1 MLLRTAGR
9 TTNRLTA
16 FTRLTRGLT
25 SINPPPGPIENLPS
39 AHNGKILKTHFTDES
54 TTITFI
60 TKDSPGHEPFT
71 VTFNNL
77 FLRDSSRSEKSVDP
91 KSGQKLFTTGHLVS
105 DPDSTVPKQV
115 EISPDSQS
123 VAINWKD
130 GDHYRYSLDFIYKFK
145 GSTFVTDALR
155 NTVSKHKPVLWD
167 KKTLKGHMEDLVSVN
182 YDGFMKN
189 EEQLY
194 KALTTLQKYG
204 LALINNVPKGNED
217 AVKDICERVGPIRNT
232 IYGETFDVKSNIT
245 TTSNIAYS
253 NLALPLHMD
262 LLYMENVPGFQ
273 LLHSI
278 NNSPDEAGG
287 VNIFVDAFHAARHVR
302 EQDAEGYEAMQHV
315 PVNYQYSKDGH
326 CYYQSRPMIE
336 QYDSNESNTL
346 MGNYEYLI
354 KRVYYSPPFQAPF
367 TVGIYEKAPE
377 TNTSK
382 GKVTER
388 FLFRDFAHGI
398 GLFDQFI
405 NKAENQ
411 FKIKL
416 PENTCVIFNNTR
428 ILHARTAF
436 KSSDR
441 WLKGCYLDRDSF
453 KSRLKYL
460 EQKYK

>member
-1 MLLRTAGR
+1 MVG
-9 TTNRLTA
+9 
-16 FTRLTRGLT
+16 RLTRSLT
-25 SINPPPGPIENLPS
+25 DISPPPGPSATLPS
-39 AHNGKILKTHFTDES
+39 AHNGKILKTNFTDES

-77 FLRDSSRSEKSVDP
+77 FLRDSSKSPTSVDP

-105 DPDSTVPKQV
+105 DPKSTVPQGV
-115 EISPDSQS
+115 EITPDSQG
-123 VAINWKD
+123 VTINWKD
-130 GDHYRYSLDFIYKFK
+130 GDKYSYSLDFIYKFK

-167 KKTLKGHMEDLVSVN
+167 KKTLKSHLDDLDSIE
-182 YDGFMKN
+182 YSGFMNDEK
-189 EEQLY
+189 EMY
-194 KALTTLQKYG
+194 KGLTTLQKYG
-204 LALINNVPKGNED
+204 LAFINNVPKGDQD
-217 AVKDICERVGPIRNT
+217 AVKKICERVGPIRNT
-232 IYGETFDVKSNIT
+232 IYGETFDVKSNIS

-262 LLYMENVPGFQ
+262 LLYLENVPGFQ
-273 LLHSI
+273 LLHSV
-278 NNSPDEAGG
+278 NNAPEETGG

-315 PVNYQYSKDGH
+315 PINYQYVKDGN
-326 CYYQSRPMIE
+326 CFYQSRPMIE

-354 KRVYYSPPFQAPF
+354 KRVCYSPPYQAPF
-367 TVGIYEKAPE
+367 TVGIYEKTPD
-377 TNTSK
+377 TNTSP

-388 FLFRDFAHGI
+388 FLFKDFAHGL
-398 GLFDQFI
+398 GVFDRFI
-405 NKAENQ
+405 NKPENQ

-453 KSRLKYL
+453 KSKLKYL
-460 EQKYK
+460 EQKYI